1 MNIKYKK
8 VTVHQCVNGIEEDTE
23 VLIPDIEEETAEP
36 VGVWGRRHQA
46 YLAEH
51 RQATLNELAASGKL
65 NEYLAGVD
73 RDAKALLDHVIEDM
87 KKWNG
92 VDEELKE
99 RDQMAWG

>member
-23 VLIPDIEEETAEP
+23 VLIPDVEEETAEP
-36 VGVWGRRHQA
+36 VGVWGRKHQV

-73 RDAKALLDHVIEDM
+73 RDAKALLDHVIEDI

-99 RDQMAWG
+99 RDQMV